1 MQQKIFQT
9 CKLRLLGV
17 LKLVIIS
24 SDANAINIW
33 YLPGQLYLRFYPC
46 LDYHYKYMSLCYPNN
61 VWKFQN
67 TSSKSLEDFFPQNLI
82 SCTDKLCHSNKLS
95 PKQGWKISHVSEAH
109 IQSTILPLSK
119 ICATKFFIALSL
131 DLLWILKLAL

>member
-1 MQQKIFQT
+1 M
-9 CKLRLLGV
+9 
-17 LKLVIIS
+17 VIIS

-33 YLPGQLYLRFYPC
+33 YLPGQLYLRFYPF

-95 PKQGWKISHVSEAH
+95 PKQGWKISHVSEVSMESKCDPIYLSSVSLLNLCH
-109 IQSTILPLSK
+109 KIFDQTIVQFIRNCQS
-119 ICATKFFIALSL
+119 
-131 DLLWILKLAL
+131 